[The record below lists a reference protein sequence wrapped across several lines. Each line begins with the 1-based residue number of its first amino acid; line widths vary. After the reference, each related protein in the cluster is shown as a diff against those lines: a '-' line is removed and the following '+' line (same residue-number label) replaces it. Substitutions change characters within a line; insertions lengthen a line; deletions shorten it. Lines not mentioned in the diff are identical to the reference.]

1 MVNKLIGAVLA
12 LLCYGLVVNGQDT
25 DRVIVKK
32 IADGIIQETT
42 FGFSNKRTH
51 EVVYDLNNLS
61 HDTYEV
67 NAYNQWRYWNGV
79 LGLAMQ
85 RLGGFTG
92 EHKYSDYSKKN
103 AAFCF
108 DNLQGLKKVTAAGT
122 LTGMEQ
128 FFKFELLDDCGA
140 MAADLADIYTTERR
154 QDYRA
159 YLDKTADYIVNKGYR
174 LKDGTLSRTWP
185 HDQTVWLD
193 DLYMSVPFLARYA
206 MLSHDPKYFD
216 FAVRQV
222 LLFSRHLYDQH
233 TSLYFHCY
241 YSGIDQNNPA
251 YWSRANGWSIMA
263 QAELL
268 ACLPKNHPAR
278 NTLLKIFRRQIAGF
292 AKYQARSGLW
302 HQLLNKED
310 SFLETSSSAM
320 FVYAVA
326 LGINNGWLDEVYA
339 DLALSGWDGI
349 KTMITAE
356 GKVKNICK
364 GTGTSISLKYY
375 YDRPV
380 PLNDIHGLGP
390 VILAGVE
397 VMKLK
402 SKISAHH

>member
-1 MVNKLIGAVLA
+1 MVKKITSAVLV
-12 LLCYGLVVNGQDT
+12 LLCSVLVSKGQDT
-25 DRVIVKK
+25 DLVIVEK
-32 IADGIIQETT
+32 IANSIIKETT
-42 FGFSNKRTH
+42 FGFKNKETK
-51 EVVYDLNNLS
+51 EIIYDLNHLS
-61 HDTYEV
+61 NETYEL

-79 LGLAMQ
+79 LGISMQ
-85 RLGGFTG
+85 QLGNYTG
-92 EHKYSDYSKKN
+92 EGKYNDYAEKN
-103 AAFCF
+103 VGFCF
-108 DNLQGLKKVTAAGT
+108 DNIILLKKMTDAGT
-122 LTGMEQ
+122 LKGMEQ

-140 MAADLADIYTTERR
+140 MAADLADVYQRDKRR
-154 QDYRA
+154 DYRT
-159 YLDKTADYIVNKGYR
+159 YLDKTADFIISKDNR

-185 HDQTVWLD
+185 HNQTVWLD

-206 MLSHDPKYFD
+206 ALTHERKYFD
-216 FAVRQV
+216 FAVKQV
-222 LLFSRHLYDQH
+222 QLFTKHLYDQN

-241 YSGIDQNNPA
+241 YTGIDQNNPA
-251 YWSRANGWSIMA
+251 YWGRANGWSVMA

-268 ACLPKNHPAR
+268 TYLPKNHLVR
-278 NTLLKIFRRQIAGF
+278 SQLLKIFRQQIVGLS
-292 AKYQARSGLW
+292 KYQASSGLW

-326 LGINNGWLDEVYA
+326 LGINNGWLDKIYA

-349 KTMITAE
+349 KTMIIAD

-364 GTGTSISLKYY
+364 GTGTNTSLKYY
-375 YDRPV
+375 YNRPT

-402 SKISAHH
+402 KKLSMK